1 MRTQIP
7 PASLARDT
15 RFHRITTEERFSDE
29 RPGQGEERRL
39 DREAIDVG
47 DRARRQMHGIFVG
60 EIQALEGAGRTA
72 FDYDTDVVPFAMKL
86 DMARQ
91 CWDEA
96 RHVEISV
103 KLGDHMGT
111 EIGEYAETVTL
122 FEAACHPDPVYRL
135 AGVNRA
141 LEGLAIDVFTTMRE
155 FGDEMG
161 DPVLAFCEDW
171 MLADEVTH
179 VKMGST
185 WLRELTKNDP
195 VRQKGALEFQR
206 TVDGLFN
213 FRGLRGEERDAAIRL
228 ARRFREMAGF
238 TTEEIDSIAEMAAD
252 QRAQASVY

>member
-1 MRTQIP
+1 MR
-7 PASLARDT
+7 
-15 RFHRITTEERFSDE
+15 
-29 RPGQGEERRL
+29 
-39 DREAIDVG
+39 V
-47 DRARRQMHGIFVG
+47 
-60 EIQALEGAGRTA
+60 
-72 FDYDTDVVPFAMKL
+72 
-86 DMARQ
+86 
-91 CWDEA
+91 
-96 RHVEISV
+96 
-103 KLGDHMGT
+103 
-111 EIGEYAETVTL
+111 
-122 FEAACHPDPVYRL
+122 
-135 AGVNRA
+135 
-141 LEGLAIDVFTTMRE
+141 